1 MPPGFPTAHSPTP
14 RTRSTRGLR
23 LRPETAAPPAPLP
36 YGAAGGAAH
45 LAAASSAAAPAAICC
60 SRSEG
65 AALLPIAAAC
75 SVATGPGRSQSGK
88 IPRRH
93 QRRLPPAPRPGRRP
107 HADRRDLGG
116 ERAPWKPGHGGG
128 RFSLCFS
135 GSGRGTSPP
144 RFTRAAGGS
153 PPPGSLRPL
162 IPLPPLPR
170 LIPSPGT
177 VRQPPG
183 SGSSDVRFPPSP
195 STFLVVPPP
204 PNRARR
210 TPQLTSQSGGASR
223 KTSRRDSARR
233 DSARRNRQ
241 RSLTWRGAAAPWERR
256 AEPAGGTAGAGA
268 GAVGLGSSHRPPAL
282 LPPPGRAALPA
293 AAAPSCP
300 ALRLQAAGGRREQR
314 GRQGGK
320 EETPLALPQARREM
334 FPRSADAGG
343 MPLPSRPGCSGLSS
357 QVPGQVCGGF
367 PGCPSSRPDALTA
380 PLQILNKGCCVSN
393 VNERIKN

>member
-162 IPLPPLPR
+162 IPPSPAASADPQPRHSTAAPGQRQQRRSLPSLPVDFSRGAASPKPCPQDPATHIAERRRLPQNFAARLSSARFGSAQQAAQPYLARSRRAMGAPGGACRRHGRSRGRGGGAGEQPPPARPPSCLRRAGRLCLPPPLPPALRCGCRQREGGESRGGGREGRRR
-170 LIPSPGT
+170 LPSRSRRHGGRCSPGA
-177 VRQPPG
+177 
-183 SGSSDVRFPPSP
+183 
-195 STFLVVPPP
+195 LM
-204 PNRARR
+204 
-210 TPQLTSQSGGASR
+210 
-223 KTSRRDSARR
+223 
-233 DSARRNRQ
+233 
-241 RSLTWRGAAAPWERR
+241 
-256 AEPAGGTAGAGA
+256 PAGCR
-268 GAVGLGSSHRPPAL
+268 S
-282 LPPPGRAALPA
+282 PPGRDARGSPRRFRGRCAGGSRGA
-293 AAAPSCP
+293 P
-300 ALRLQAAGGRREQR
+300 ALA
-314 GRQGGK
+314 
-320 EETPLALPQARREM
+320 PM
-334 FPRSADAGG
+334 
-343 MPLPSRPGCSGLSS
+343 PSRLLCRS
-357 QVPGQVCGGF
+357 
-367 PGCPSSRPDALTA
+367 
-380 PLQILNKGCCVSN
+380 
-393 VNERIKN
+393 